1 MGVPKLMF
9 VFLVLCYIDK
19 SLERNT
25 GKHTGLDHKK
35 LSGRWYLFMD
45 NRSSTVRDN
54 TFGDFEVESDGKLL
68 NTLYRYFPDLQEC
81 RTTSLMFQPIRS
93 DSSPEMAVEFEVIR
107 RSTNDVLGTQKMLY
121 IDDDSAN
128 GFVIMHQES
137 NLMDTYLVVTRSK
150 NPSDQR
156 PAIDAAL
163 IDLNLNP
170 EIFYEKSANY
180 GCETMTE
187 QGFVF

>member
-1 MGVPKLMF
+1 
-9 VFLVLCYIDK
+9 
-19 SLERNT
+19 
-25 GKHTGLDHKK
+25 
-35 LSGRWYLFMD
+35 
-45 NRSSTVRDN
+45 
-54 TFGDFEVESDGKLL
+54 
-68 NTLYRYFPDLQEC
+68 
-81 RTTSLMFQPIRS
+81 
-93 DSSPEMAVEFEVIR
+93 
-107 RSTNDVLGTQKMLY
+107 MLY

-180 GCETMTE
+180 GICLIIYLI
-187 QGFVF
+187 